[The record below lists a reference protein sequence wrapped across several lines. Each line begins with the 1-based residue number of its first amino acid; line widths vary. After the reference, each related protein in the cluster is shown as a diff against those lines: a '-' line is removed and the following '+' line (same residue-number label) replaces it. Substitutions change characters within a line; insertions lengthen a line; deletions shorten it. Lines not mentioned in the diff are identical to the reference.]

1 MEKFQSLKT
10 FVLNCTKSQTR
21 NLCMNEPTQRQYFK
35 FMMSQKKLAK
45 ITLLLNFIEII
56 LTKFFE
62 TIKLKL
68 IIGQEK
74 LKTRP

>member
-1 MEKFQSLKT
+1 
-10 FVLNCTKSQTR
+10 
-21 NLCMNEPTQRQYFK
+21 MNEPTQRQYFK

-45 ITLLLNFIEII
+45 LTLLLNFIKII

>member
-1 MEKFQSLKT
+1 
-10 FVLNCTKSQTR
+10 
-21 NLCMNEPTQRQYFK
+21 MNEPTQRQYFK
-35 FMMSQKKLAK
+35 FMMSQKKLN
-45 ITLLLNFIEII
+45 LLNFIKII